1 MRLKTTTFTFLL
13 VVFLGSITAR
23 SQPSTAPAAP
33 ESKYDYHEAFNS
45 RFYTTNG
52 NEYRTAGGQPGH
64 AYWQNRT
71 DYQIA
76 VSLNE
81 TTDEIKGKAT
91 LSYTNN
97 SPDALPFLWLYLEQN
112 LFAKD
117 SRGAAIIPIRGS
129 RYEGMGDAY

>member
-1 MRLKTTTFTFLL
+1 MRFKTTTFTALL
-13 VVFLGSITAR
+13 AIFLGSTTGW
-23 SQPSTAPAAP
+23 SQLATPPLAP
-33 ESKYDYHEAFNS
+33 ESKYDYQEAFNS

-52 NEYRTAGGQPGH
+52 NDYRTAGGQPGY

-91 LSYTNN
+91 LTYTNN

-117 SRGAAIIPIRGS
+117 SRGAAIGHFRTLRAG
-129 RYEGMGDAY
+129 